1 MKLVKV
7 TWNATNETSDRG
19 WLSLEEVKKNKP
31 CKVASVGWLINEDE
45 KFVTIAADIDAHEN
59 ESDAD
64 DLLGR
69 VQCFP
74 RGCIL
79 KIETLNVGL
88 MI

>member
-7 TWNATNETSDRG
+7 TWFDTNETSDSG
-19 WLSLEEVKKNKP
+19 WLSLDEVKKNTP

-45 KFVTIAADIDAHEN
+45 KFITIAADIDAHEN
-59 ESDAD
+59 ESEAD

-74 RGCIL
+74 RGCVE
-79 KIETLNVGL
+79 KIETLSVGL
-88 MI
+88 SI

>member
-7 TWNATNETSDRG
+7 TWFDTNETSDSG
-19 WLSLEEVKKNKP
+19 WLSLDEVKKNKP

-45 KFVTIAADIDAHEN
+45 KFITIAADSDAHEN
-59 ESDAD
+59 ESEAD

-74 RGCIL
+74 RGCVE
-79 KIETLNVGL
+79 KIETLSVGL
-88 MI
+88 SI

>member
-7 TWNATNETSDRG
+7 NWIETNETSDSG
-19 WLSLEEVKKNKP
+19 WLSLDEVKKNKP

-45 KFVTIAADIDAHEN
+45 KFITIAADIDAHEN
-59 ESDAD
+59 ESEAD

-74 RGCIL
+74 RGCVE
-79 KIETLNVGL
+79 KIETLSVGL
-88 MI
+88 SI

>member
-7 TWNATNETSDRG
+7 TWNDTNETSDSG

-31 CKVASVGWLINEDE
+31 CKVASVGWLINQDE

-74 RGCIL
+74 RGCTL

>member
-7 TWNATNETSDRG
+7 TWNDTNETSDSG

-31 CKVASVGWLINEDE
+31 CKVASVGWLINQDE

-74 RGCIL
+74 RGCID
-79 KIETLNVGL
+79 KIEILSVGL
-88 MI
+88 SI

>member
-7 TWNATNETSDRG
+7 TWFDTNETSDSG

-31 CKVASVGWLINEDE
+31 CKVASVGGLINEDE

-59 ESDAD
+59 ESEAD

-74 RGCIL
+74 RGCVE
-79 KIETLNVGL
+79 KIETLSVGL
-88 MI
+88 SI